1 MTSKGEDYHEND
13 DDVLATL
20 GNCRTVNKTPITS
33 MLTDEKLIRTKD
45 LLVPEEAEISLKDY
59 STKYKGKVLNKKD
72 AELLLENGR
81 KGLAEIQDKLYAH
94 NRYSVLIIFQAMDA
108 AGKDGAVKHIMSGFN
123 PLGVKVYSF
132 KAPTSH
138 ELDHDYFWRHEL
150 ALPARGEIAIHN
162 RSHYE
167 NVLVTRVHPDFVLN
181 ENIPGVDTV
190 KNVDK
195 KFWKQR
201 FKQIRRFEKNLTDNG
216 TVILKF
222 FLHVSK
228 KEQKKRFLERIED
241 PSKNWKFSLS
251 DLKERGYW
259 KDYQKAYEE
268 AISATSTNYAP
279 WFIIP
284 ADDKW
289 YSRLAIAAIIHRQ
302 FEKLELSYPNVNEMQ
317 KAELQK
323 ARLKLMTEDE
333 EKEKKSKEKKKSGAS
348 KKHTDNGK
356 AAAKDAAMAG

>member
-1 MTSKGEDYHEND
+1 
-13 DDVLATL
+13 
-20 GNCRTVNKTPITS
+20 
-33 MLTDEKLIRTKD
+33 MLSDEKLIRTKNLQVQPD
-45 LLVPEEAEISLKDY
+45 TNISLKDFN
-59 STKYKGKVLNKKD
+59 TKYKGKELNKKE
-72 AELLLENGR
+72 AEMLLDMGR

-132 KAPTSH
+132 KAPNSY
-138 ELDHDYFWRHEL
+138 ELDHDYFWRHEI

-167 NVLVTRVHPDFVLN
+167 NVLVTRVHPEYVMN
-181 ENIPGVDTV
+181 ENIPGVESV
-190 KNVDK
+190 KDVHKDFFK
-195 KFWKQR
+195 MR
-201 FKQIRRFEKNLTDNG
+201 YKQIRRFEKNLAENG
-216 TVILKF
+216 MIIMKF
-222 FLHVSK
+222 FLHVSR
-228 KEQKKRFLERIED
+228 KEQKKRFLERIDD

-268 AISATSTNYAP
+268 AISQTSTKHAP

-289 YSRLAIAAIIHRQ
+289 FTRLAIAAIIHRQ
-302 FEKLELSYPNVNEMQ
+302 FEKLKFSYPKVSEAQ
-317 KAELQK
+317 KAELEK
-323 ARLKLMTEDE
+323 AKLKLMSEDDE
-333 EKEKKSKEKKKSGAS
+333 EKGDKGKGSSKSKKKVKA
-348 KKHTDNGK
+348 NGK
-356 AAAKDAAMAG
+356 AKVKADAKVVTEKEEDAKEIALAD